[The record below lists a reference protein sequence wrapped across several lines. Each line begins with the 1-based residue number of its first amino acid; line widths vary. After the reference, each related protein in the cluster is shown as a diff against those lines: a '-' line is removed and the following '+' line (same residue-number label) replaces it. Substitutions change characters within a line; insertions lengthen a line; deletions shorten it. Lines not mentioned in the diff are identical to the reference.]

1 MKTFSWFKKRKITK
15 ELQETEEN
23 LATLVQ
29 STLEKVEVNT
39 KSPVDRKEYIKEN
52 CEQIMETTRQMEEFH
67 KEYEAVTSYLSDIQ
81 RIDQIPEKSREE
93 IDDSARNLLMLTR
106 ERAKIQNGESKL
118 TQKQYKVI
126 ETYED
131 EIVNEIKK
139 INQKEAYQ
147 LALKKDLG
155 HLEGEKASLLYD
167 KETITKKQSYLK
179 KVSVTVSV
187 LVAILFVI
195 FLGLT
200 YAYSFDSK
208 TPFLLTVVLA
218 MVCVVIIVMESH
230 KNQVGMALNDRKLK
244 KVIGLI
250 NRVKIKYINNQC
262 SLDYSYEKFMIK
274 SSTQLTVFWEE
285 YMKQKELEKKYKSN
299 TELLNYYNEKL
310 INDLKNY
317 GIKDTEVWTHQCV
330 ALLDSKEM
338 VEIRHRLNVRRQ
350 KLRDRCDYNVR
361 MKDESLA
368 NIKQVLQ
375 ENPSAK
381 AEIVE
386 ALKKYNI
393 EI

>member
-1 MKTFSWFKKRKITK
+1 
-15 ELQETEEN
+15 
-23 LATLVQ
+23 
-29 STLEKVEVNT
+29 
-39 KSPVDRKEYIKEN
+39 
-52 CEQIMETTRQMEEFH
+52 METTRQMEEFH